1 MSSSVAHGPTALR
14 GAATTGMRAPE
25 AVINGKLLACP
36 DFPETVKEDLPA
48 DSAHGQI
55 RIAAMI
61 NELGAASAY

>member
-1 MSSSVAHGPTALR
+1 MRSSVAHGSTALR

-36 DFPETVKEDLPA
+36 DFSETVEEDLPA

-61 NELGAASAY
+61 DELGAASSY